1 MKKVVSIII
10 PVYNVEEFIFKTV
23 KSVMNQDYKD
33 IEIILV
39 DDGSPDNSAKIIDE
53 LAKRDDRI
61 VCVHKDNGGVSSAR
75 NVGLRMASGEYV
87 TFIDGDDWVEPNYIS
102 YLLNLVESNNCQIG
116 MNKNNYSDYNIN
128 SSEKEYVV
136 SAEKAIEWIY
146 LGDIF
151 VAVWN
156 KIYSMSFLRK
166 NNILFDEKFGTVKEC
181 CLTLTVFNLW
191 IALLLEKNVFI
202 IR

>member
-1 MKKVVSIII
+1 
-10 PVYNVEEFIFKTV
+10 
-23 KSVMNQDYKD
+23 
-33 IEIILV
+33 
-39 DDGSPDNSAKIIDE
+39 
-53 LAKRDDRI
+53 
-61 VCVHKDNGGVSSAR
+61 
-75 NVGLRMASGEYV
+75 
-87 TFIDGDDWVEPNYIS
+87 
-102 YLLNLVESNNCQIG
+102 
-116 MNKNNYSDYNIN
+116 MNKNNYSDYNTKSN
-128 SSEKEYVV
+128 EEEYVV

-166 NNILFDEKFGTVKEC
+166 NNIFLTKKFGTVKEC